1 MNTQEDHKLLLKKV
15 NELSNLLKD
24 TRSKT
29 EENQLEGKKSN
40 EFKRTLHNSNASNGF
55 NCVVHEK
62 EIKDLEKE
70 NNLLQM
76 MIFDKDRKNKKMEDQ
91 LASRTQLDKLTELD
105 ILEENNMLKNEIYRL
120 KSEFNSNNKESLL
133 SDEVSK
139 TLRIIEKQTVDMKQE
154 NSNVNMMLT
163 SEMKLKA
170 KEVEIYI
177 KEINDS
183 KKIISEKNQEIFE

>member
-1 MNTQEDHKLLLKKV
+1 MNTQEDNKLLLKKV

-29 EENQLEGKKSN
+29 EENQLEGQKRN

-76 MIFDKDRKNKKMEDQ
+76 MIFDKDRKNKNF
-91 LASRTQLDKLTELD
+91 KL
-105 ILEENNMLKNEIYRL
+105 
-120 KSEFNSNNKESLL
+120 SWQEF
-133 SDEVSK
+133 
-139 TLRIIEKQTVDMKQE
+139 
-154 NSNVNMMLT
+154 
-163 SEMKLKA
+163 
-170 KEVEIYI
+170 
-177 KEINDS
+177 S
-183 KKIISEKNQEIFE
+183 KKILNIFFIFFSILGFNYAG